1 MPLVIDRCPS
11 CSGELRVREL
21 YCAACELTLR
31 GDFEGA
37 RAGTARVG
45 SAAGAAGAS
54 LFPRLSEEQL
64 AFLRLFVRAR
74 GNLTEVERT
83 LGVSYP
89 TVRAK
94 LDDLITA
101 LAEPTT
107 SNTSPPPEPR
117 SRREVLLLIEQ
128 GRLSAADGVALLK
141 RLASKDS

>member
-1 MPLVIDRCPS
+1 M
-11 CSGELRVREL
+11 RVREL

-31 GDFEGA
+31 GDFESQQ
-37 RAGTARVG
+37 AGTPPVSSLPG
-45 SAAGAAGAS
+45 AAGAA
-54 LFPRLSEEQL
+54 LLPRLSEEQL

-107 SNTSPPPEPR
+107 ANTPPPPEPR

-141 RLASKDS
+141 QLASLAAKDS